1 MEVGLPSADTDADI
15 VTRIAMLTL
24 RGPNHTLEPTGLGL
38 DHHRDHVGRRL
49 SVSVRRDINEK
60 RPYL

>member
-38 DHHRDHVGRRL
+38 DHHRDHRRPAAQ
-49 SVSVRRDINEK
+49 RERYTD
-60 RPYL
+60 RQ